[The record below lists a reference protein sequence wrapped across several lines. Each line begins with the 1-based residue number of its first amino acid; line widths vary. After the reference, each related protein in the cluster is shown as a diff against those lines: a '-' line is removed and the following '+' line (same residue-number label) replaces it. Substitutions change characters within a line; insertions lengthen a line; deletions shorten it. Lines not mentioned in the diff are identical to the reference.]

1 MIEQDI
7 YELRVHAAYWVAIP
21 DWLCHDSH
29 GNIYRVPPCHA
40 EPDKFEYFR
49 NWMTDSQPAT
59 FELHQ
64 YVIGIYRIESVRGA
78 KLGARALLASVDIT
92 DVHLHLSFQ

>member
-1 MIEQDI
+1 MLHIGLLSQIGFVTIAMVTYTE
-7 YELRVHAAYWVAIP
+7 YL
-21 DWLCHDSH
+21 
-29 GNIYRVPPCHA
+29 PPCHA

-78 KLGARALLASVDIT
+78 KLRARALLASVDVT